1 MPIKVIFL
9 PVESMGERRFA
20 RSPAHGAMGSRLQS
34 PGRVAEHSFS
44 RSHALDEGRVPTWV
58 LVPDE
63 RAIIASALP
72 WSPRTSLLPGAR
84 ADPGKVLELDGGPE
98 DSIGGT
104 KFYTKLTIPEV
115 PSRLLNAVAFLLPT
129 WEHPRV
135 SEIPEPSVEAGSVAV
150 I

>member
-1 MPIKVIFL
+1 MPWTKDVFPHGCLSQTSAQSL
-9 PVESMGERRFA
+9 PQR
-20 RSPAHGAMGSRLQS
+20 P
-34 PGRVAEHSFS
+34 
-44 RSHALDEGRVPTWV
+44 
-58 LVPDE
+58 
-63 RAIIASALP
+63 P

-104 KFYTKLTIPEV
+104 KLYTKLTIPGI
-115 PSRLLNAVAFLLPT
+115 PSRLLNAGAFLLPT